1 MANTGQK
8 LCCDELNRVLEDRAI
23 LAEKPAGTAGWL
35 ECLFGQL
42 EYPSLYKVGI
52 FGRIWRTRSLGTP
65 FLLNLPIP
73 VLRS

>member
-35 ECLFGQL
+35 ECLCLGSSNTPRCIKLGYLAEFGEPGPL
-42 EYPSLYKVGI
+42 E
-52 FGRIWRTRSLGTP
+52 
-65 FLLNLPIP
+65 
-73 VLRS
+73 LRSY